1 MTLGTRLLLS
11 ALLTALGVYAG
22 YVGYRIWDRAQPYA
36 DVKSTL
42 HLKPVRNL
50 DEFEFTER
58 SGKHVKL
65 GDLKG
70 EIYVVNFFFATC
82 PGSCRQFSSTI
93 SGLQEEFKN
102 DDVRF
107 LSVTVDPSKD
117 TPERL
122 ANYAKDIG
130 ADADKWWF
138 LTAPLGDTQE
148 LGRSLHVSVAGEAHT
163 DELVIVD
170 RTGTIRGAYDHKNS
184 QKLAKFK
191 ADLTA
196 LLKEQPRGEI
206 KTEKKDAE

>member
-1 MTLGTRLLLS
+1 MSLGTRLFLSVLL
-11 ALLTALGVYAG
+11 LALGAYGG
-22 YVGYRIWDRAQPYA
+22 YVGYRILSYSQPNA
-36 DVKSTL
+36 DAKSTL

-82 PGSCRQFSSTI
+82 PGSCRMFSQTI
-93 SGLQEEFKN
+93 AGLQEELKN
-102 DDVRF
+102 EDVRF
-107 LSVTVDPSKD
+107 LSITVDPAKD

-122 ANYAKDIG
+122 ANYAQEHG
-130 ADADKWWF
+130 ADKDKWWF

-148 LGRSLHVSVAGEAHT
+148 LGRSLQVRVAGETHT
-163 DELVIVD
+163 DELILVD
-170 RTGTIRGAYDHKNS
+170 RTGTIRGAYDHKNP

-191 ADLTA
+191 NDLKA
-196 LLKEQPRGEI
+196 LLKEQPREANA
-206 KTEKKDAE
+206 EKKESQ